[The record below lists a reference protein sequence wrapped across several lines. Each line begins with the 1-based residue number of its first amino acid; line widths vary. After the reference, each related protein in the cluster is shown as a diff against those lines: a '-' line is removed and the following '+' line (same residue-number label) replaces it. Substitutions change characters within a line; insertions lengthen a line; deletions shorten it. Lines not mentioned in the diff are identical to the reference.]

1 MSIEENKA
9 IVRRLVEEATVRG
22 RLEVMDELVAEDYV
36 DHTPWPGFPPNRD
49 GFKQSMAQYLSAFGD
64 VEIEIYEMIGEG
76 DKVAL
81 IEKVTGTHKGEMAGV
96 PPSGK
101 RVGITSMSVY
111 RIADGKIVESW
122 DLNDSAAQM
131 TQ

>member
-9 IVRRLVEEATVRG
+9 IVRRLFEQAVGKGNLEVVEE
-22 RLEVMDELVAEDYV
+22 LVTADYV
-36 DHTPWPGFPPNRD
+36 DHTPWPGSPPNRD
-49 GFKQSMAQYLSAFGD
+49 GLRQGMAQVRSAFPD
-64 VEIEIYEMIGEG
+64 LKLEIKDMIGEG

-81 IEKVTGTHKGEMAGV
+81 RLMSTGTHKGEWAGI

-101 RVGITSMSVY
+101 RVSTTSISIY

-122 DLNDSAAQM
+122 DINDAAAQLV
-131 TQ
+131 Q